1 MHTIR
6 TAIAAVVVLFLGCGG
21 TMPSGSG
28 CPSGCPANTTCQG
41 NACVPNGG
49 GTCSPACQA
58 GFTCQGTTCI
68 PDMTGCSPSCRD
80 GFTCQG
86 TTCMLD
92 STGSWVI
99 TVTSGQVSE
108 RKADGSCW
116 DSPCGLP
123 DPYVCLTIN
132 GSKKCT
138 PTANDTLQPSWN
150 SSFPA
155 ATATALQSGVGIEY
169 MDEDLA
175 DDDVICTGNQ
185 AISATS
191 FVSGTWGITCSNTTS
206 RFSATLSPR

>member
-1 MHTIR
+1 MHIIR
-6 TAIAAVVVLFLGCGG
+6 TAIATVVVLFSGCGG
-21 TMPSGSG
+21 SMPSGSG

-49 GTCSPACQA
+49 GTCSPVCQA
-58 GFTCQGTTCI
+58 GFTCQSSTCV
-68 PDMTGCSPSCRD
+68 
-80 GFTCQG
+80 
-86 TTCMLD
+86 LD
-92 STGSWVI
+92 ATGSWVI
-99 TVTSGQVSE
+99 TVTNGQVSE
-108 RKADGSCW
+108 KKVDGSCW

-150 SSFPA
+150 SAFPA
-155 ATATALQSGVGIEY
+155 ATATALQSGVGVEY

-175 DDDVICTGNQ
+175 DDDIICTGNQ
-185 AISATS
+185 AISTTS